1 MRLFATH
8 EIEATDRLLLWVE
21 VLLLLAKVHV
31 FIFFEN
37 ILKSQF
43 SKPLTK
49 MKSVQECKNGQLW
62 TRIFSSRQT
71 LNIIASDKWC
81 KQYYQ
86 EGQMSP
92 LSLHSWSL
100 STLSALL
107 LLLVVVKSIKW
118 TVLVTNLPWWWG
130 QSSQKDCI
138 CTTIE
143 HFVWWNHFS
152 FQIKIKMKLGYGMDT
167 YCLWNNWI
175 FFNLPIFLI
184 TLSKTNRAPFTDK
197 KF

>member
-1 MRLFATH
+1 MQIGAKMFNCEPESL
-8 EIEATDRLLLWVE
+8 
-21 VLLLLAKVHV
+21 VLD
-31 FIFFEN
+31 
-37 ILKSQF
+37 
-43 SKPLTK
+43 
-49 MKSVQECKNGQLW
+49 
-62 TRIFSSRQT
+62 RQT

-107 LLLVVVKSIKW
+107 LLLVVVVKSIKW

-143 HFVWWNHFS
+143 HS
-152 FQIKIKMKLGYGMDT
+152 FDGIIFPFKWK
-167 YCLWNNWI
+167 LWNWDTCCLLLIAYMEWLNSS
-175 FFNLPIFLI
+175 IFLY
-184 TLSKTNRAPFTDK
+184 FW
-197 KF
+197 